1 MRILVVEDDLD
12 LRESLAEG
20 LTLEG
25 YLVDTAERGDEADLM
40 LFDVD
45 YDLVVLD
52 LNLPGLD
59 GMAVLQR
66 LRGYD
71 KQTNVLILSAR
82 ADLEDKIA
90 GLDEGANDYMT
101 KPFHFAEFLARVR
114 ALLCRRTVQERRVLT
129 CGAITMDTAAGRYV
143 PGAVP

>member
-25 YLVDTAERGDEADLM
+25 YLVDSAERGDEADLM

-52 LNLPGLD
+52 LNLPGSTAWRFCS
-59 GMAVLQR
+59 GC
-66 LRGYD
+66 
-71 KQTNVLILSAR
+71 
-82 ADLEDKIA
+82 ADTTSRQ
-90 GLDEGANDYMT
+90 MS
-101 KPFHFAEFLARVR
+101 
-114 ALLCRRTVQERRVLT
+114 
-129 CGAITMDTAAGRYV
+129 
-143 PGAVP
+143 